1 MYFATDLIGR
11 VNQVLLFFDVRFS
24 RFDVSYIQHPWLRQA
39 GDAVIALARAQSALG
54 KARSWRG
61 FRVSACGI
69 TLADGTGTFSYI
81 HGVNRKP
88 QENGTINVHAEDTVL
103 NTTAELGRGLL
114 SVLAIVADTQPDDGS
129 GLNTPTLTPCSS
141 RCTPRLKAS
150 SQVDERTLILSAT
163 TDLKTVQCYD
173 VQTLEQAYQTG
184 DPGLLPII
192 NFEAPNGIDHQEWRD
207 KLIAPLG
214 QRALL
219 LA

>member
-1 MYFATDLIGR
+1 MPLIDTLVNTR
-11 VNQVLLFFDVRFS
+11 HRSTVPSIELPLVNQAELRN
-24 RFDVSYIQHPWLRQA
+24 PWLRQA

-88 QENGTINVHAEDTVL
+88 QENGPINIHAEDTVL
-103 NTTAELGRGLL
+103 DTTAELGRGLL
-114 SVLAIVADTQPDDGS
+114 SVLAIVADIQPDDGS
-129 GLNTPTLTPCSS
+129 RLNTPTLTPCSN

-150 SQVDERTLILSAT
+150 SHIDERTLILSAA

-173 VQTLEQAYQTG
+173 VQTLELAYQTD
-184 DPGLLPII
+184 DPDLLPVIS
-192 NFEAPNGIDHQEWRD
+192 FETPNALDHQEWRQ